1 MLYFLKNKIFLNQQ
15 LSLALRDY
23 LWPWVWGGPGH
34 RPAPPHH
41 THINTHTHTVEGACG
56 PAGWS
61 HTHRHR
67 HRHTDTDTDTQT
79 HTHPHTHTV
88 EGACGPAGWSPSPP
102 GCRYVE
108 ELCPC
113 AHVQASLSAHWPP
126 LEYLG
131 YFSCPKG
138 PRFLVPGT
146 LGESPLGL
154 GFSSSQNFIFCL

>member
-41 THINTHTHTVEGACG
+41 THTMWKG
-56 PAGWS
+56 PAGL
-61 HTHRHR
+61 RGGA
-67 HRHTDTDTDTQT
+67 T
-79 HTHPHTHTV
+79 HTQC
-88 EGACGPAGWSPSPP
+88 GRGLRACGVDPSPP